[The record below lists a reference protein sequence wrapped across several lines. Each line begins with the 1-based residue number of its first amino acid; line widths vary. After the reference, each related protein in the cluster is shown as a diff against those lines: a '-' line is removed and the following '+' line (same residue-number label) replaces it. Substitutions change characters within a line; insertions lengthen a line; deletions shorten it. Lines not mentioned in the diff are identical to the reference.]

1 MNVKKLL
8 YIPLH
13 METFR
18 NSKAGAGTVVVESH
32 IDCVQPTNDN
42 APCTYLHALNGKY
55 QQNPVIYHENTEK
68 RERHKNA
75 FFRSI
80 FVVVHDY
87 CYCYCY
93 VYDMLRSHH
102 KQTKFKWNS
111 YFGICPLSLF
121 SICMLNK
128 ALALRVALFIYVM
141 DAHITIEM
149 GTQNFD
155 GEKNNVK

>member
-1 MNVKKLL
+1 MYNSTSGNNNNNYPMKMERNIRNCEEKILYKCMNVEKLL

-102 KQTKFKWNS
+102 K
-111 YFGICPLSLF
+111 
-121 SICMLNK
+121 
-128 ALALRVALFIYVM
+128 
-141 DAHITIEM
+141 
-149 GTQNFD
+149 
-155 GEKNNVK
+155 